1 MPVLGTSRTGSSSS
15 SGGSSVY
22 GTRPAP
28 LPKPNVLGDLRAA
41 IPQFADISSILSQNI
56 LNNLQ
61 GQLPPQV
68 QNQVLDAVNARNIGL
83 FGANQPITEGNI
95 ANEFLRQSLGRQDL
109 GAQQALN
116 LQQVGSQTATLNPAL
131 QAQINEFNNLAAALP
146 DPAARGQFELDLF
159 NQYLDRAL
167 GTNQNGSGIGTSGGS
182 RMTPGVSYTNLAGD
196 NPVRANLVTST
207 IPGTTVESKKWVFP
221 DGSSRPYVA
230 GQSAP
235 VFSGTAPSNLFGPPP
250 GRTGFG
256 VGSNI
261 PVNPL
266 PFGSPNPQIT
276 TPGTAPIQQY
286 GFDTRPEYGPPVSL
300 FDDQRPVYGPADFPF
315 TGPDQNNSNYIDN
328 LLQNSGIDISLYA

>member
-68 QNQVLDAVNARNIGL
+68 QNQVLDAVNARNVGL

-167 GTNQNGSGIGTSGGS
+167 GTNQNSSGIGTSGGS

-207 IPGTTVESKKWVFP
+207 IPGTTVESKRWVFP

-235 VFSGTAPSNLFGPPP
+235 VFGGGGSGGWFGNSPSSS
-250 GRTGFG
+250 TGQFWSG
-256 VGSNI
+256 QA
-261 PVNPL
+261 L
-266 PFGSPNPQIT
+266 SPNPQIA
-276 TPGTAPIQQY
+276 TPGVAPIY
-286 GFDTRPEYGPPVSL
+286 GANTPEYGPPTSL
-300 FDDQRPVYGPADFPF
+300 FTDQRPTYGPANFDL
-315 TGPDQNNSNYIDN
+315 PDNFGSLSGADQRSYVDT
-328 LLQNSGIDISLYA
+328 LLQNSGINPALYE